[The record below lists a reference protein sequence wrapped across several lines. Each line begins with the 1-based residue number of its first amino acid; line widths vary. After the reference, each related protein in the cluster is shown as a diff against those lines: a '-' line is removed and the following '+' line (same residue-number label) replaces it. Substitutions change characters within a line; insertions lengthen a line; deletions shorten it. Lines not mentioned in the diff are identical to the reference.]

1 MKQTFT
7 IHYPIHLPTFPFFS
21 QIVKLLPK
29 SVHLIE
35 EKNPA
40 ETHPFYTDPFD
51 PNFIV
56 ILSGKSHLLEG
67 KPNFM
72 SQEKKFGDMIFQK

>member
-7 IHYPIHLPTFPFFS
+7 IHYPIHLSTFPFFPNCEAFAKIRS
-21 QIVKLLPK
+21 FDRR
-29 SVHLIE
+29 

-56 ILSGKSHLLEG
+56 ILSGKSHLLEV

-72 SQEKKFGDMIFQK
+72 SLEKKFGDMIFQK